1 MIYWAPLLH
10 LYQPPTQLHGVLE
23 KIVNESYRPLI
34 KLYQEYPQAKVTIN
48 INGGLTEMLK
58 QRCFG
63 DVVDGLGELAARGQ
77 IEFTGS
83 GKYHPILPLIPQSEV
98 RRQIVL
104 NTHTNQSYFGATWTP
119 KGFFP
124 PEMAYSREIL
134 DPIIEVGD
142 RWIILSG
149 IACPVEWPVDVVH
162 KVSTPQGELF
172 VFFRDDV
179 LSNQISFK
187 TITSQEF
194 LSHLQGLGAGDQRK
208 NVYVV
213 TAMDGETFGHHIK
226 NWERLFL
233 AEVFEALE
241 MPEDVYQ
248 TLQQP
253 TSIAEQHRTLMG
265 MTATGVVQVVTISQ
279 LLDLFPA
286 GRIVDPK
293 PSSWSTTADDIKAGN
308 YYPLWDSPGNQ
319 VHKLLWE
326 HMRITIDLMH
336 RSFELA
342 DNDDA
347 VRFADVAR
355 GLLDHALH
363 SDQFWWASQRPM
375 WDINLINKGLLE
387 QEEVILNAFKSIN
400 SSGEANLEEKR
411 EEYYRVIVARAI
423 RGRLSDYLFFGDG
436 PRP

>member
-23 KIVNESYRPLI
+23 KIVNESYRPLV

-83 GKYHPILPLIPQSEV
+83 GKYHPILPLVPLSEV

-104 NTHTNQSYFGATWTP
+104 NRLTNQSYFGPAYQP

-124 PEMAYSREIL
+124 PEMAYGKAIV

-142 RWIILSG
+142 KWVILSG
-149 IACPVEWPVDVVH
+149 IACPVEWPMDVVH
-162 KVSTPQGELF
+162 RVATSQGELR

-179 LSNQISFK
+179 LSNKISFK
-187 TITSQEF
+187 TITGQEF
-194 LSHLQGLGAGDQRK
+194 LSHLQSLGAGKQNK

-241 MPEDVYQ
+241 MPVDLHHE
-248 TLQQP
+248 LQQQ

-265 MTATGVVQVVTISQ
+265 ITTAGPVQVVTISQ

-286 GRIVDPK
+286 GCLVDPR
-293 PSSWSTTADDIKAGN
+293 PSSWSTTADDIEAGN

-326 HMRITIDLMH
+326 HMDITIELMH
-336 RSFELA
+336 WSYELA
-342 DNDDA
+342 DNDESR
-347 VRFADVAR
+347 RFADVAR

-387 QEEVILNAFKSIN
+387 QEEVVLNAFKSIN
-400 SSGEANLEEKR
+400 SSGASEQEKK
-411 EEYYRVIVARAI
+411 EKYYKVVVAGSI
-423 RGRLSDYLFFGDG
+423 RGRLRDYLFFGDG
-436 PRP
+436 VAP